1 MERNKEIPCLV
12 SSVELS
18 ESAKDMGG
26 YVRPVEAVVS
36 LVVFVLRDHIPS
48 SLARVS
54 WLQSKP

>member
-54 WLQSKP
+54 WLQ